1 MGSEEWTDEKIQDF
15 SNHLTAFRDKETA
28 TPPKEDDSPYT
39 KFKNTAMI
47 QYETFESS
55 SGGEE
60 ASHGMFES
68 EALSF

>member
-1 MGSEEWTDEKIQDF
+1 MTSPFSVKNFSDEKEKLGA
-15 SNHLTAFRDKETA
+15 NV
-28 TPPKEDDSPYT
+28 
-39 KFKNTAMI
+39 I

-60 ASHGMFES
+60 AQQCIFES